1 MRFVLRGLIIWVFV
15 LGAKAVAVEGT
26 PSMLDAGPLKIFYDV
41 PAAQREVC
49 DSILSSVSWTVKG
62 TYQYFDVETEPV
74 VLKPVHLREGT
85 AGESLFVYDT
95 DVFGDGDYTS
105 VFLFEQQTYKIF
117 DHVFY
122 AVNEN
127 IKSFLMEEM
136 KFKADIRP
144 SLEKNFVNL
153 FKDVK
158 DYTRFYG
165 AIIEID
171 QSGRSERY
179 YKTVSIS
186 LIEKSKRLYI
196 IKNYD
201 KNSGNPNISINIVE
215 KNGNLRLI
223 CAFYSK
229 FGIESAYVSD
239 KTEKHKCPYYKIEGR
254 DVFFP
259 ALKYAEE
266 IGYSEKI
273 KTKMKKYF
281 TNNWI
286 VYSIK
291 NSEYLIIVEE
301 IPGSIK
307 STRRFSTISKND
319 FALLEN
325 QEWFRSTEE
334 STSLFP
340 YDVYKNNVEASVV
353 LESDERTYLIFDDRG
368 PRFRGDEPEEGVT
381 VYTVNGE
388 EIDYVCRFSIA
399 ITPPMGVTI
408 RP

>member
-74 VLKPVHLREGT
+74 ELKSVHLREGT

-95 DVFGDGDYTS
+95 DVFGDGFYTS
-105 VFLFEQQTYKIF
+105 VFLFEKQTSKIF
-117 DHVFY
+117 DQVFY
-122 AVNEN
+122 AVNGN
-127 IKSFLMEEM
+127 VKSFLMEKM
-136 KFKADIRP
+136 KFNADIRP
-144 SLEKNFVNL
+144 SLESNFVNL
-153 FKDVK
+153 LKYIRTSTQFSGDV
-158 DYTRFYG
+158 
-165 AIIEID
+165 IEID
-171 QSGRSERY
+171 PSSRSERHS
-179 YKTVSIS
+179 KSVSIS

-196 IKNYD
+196 IKIYKENIE
-201 KNSGNPNISINIVE
+201 NPRISINLVE
-215 KNGNLRLI
+215 KDGNLRLI

-229 FGIESAYVSD
+229 FGIESAYLSD
-239 KTEKHKCPYYKIEGR
+239 ETEKHKCPYYKIEGR
-254 DVFFP
+254 DVIFP
-259 ALKYAEE
+259 ALGYAKE

-281 TNNWI
+281 RNDWI
-286 VYSIK
+286 GYSIK
-291 NSEYLIIVEE
+291 NSEYLIILEDA
-301 IPGSIK
+301 PGLNK
-307 STRRFSTISKND
+307 SMRRFSTMSKND
-319 FALLEN
+319 FDLLEN

-334 STSLFP
+334 STSPFHN
-340 YDVYKNNVEASVV
+340 DFFKNNVEASGV